1 MRWANC
7 LLVPIDRLLG
17 LQLGVVD
24 VGKLNTRLT
33 YHAME
38 FSIILFTKGSFRKAV
53 AGDLILLL

>member
-7 LLVPIDRLLG
+7 LLVPIDPLLG
-17 LQLGVVD
+17 LQLDVVD

-33 YHAME
+33 YHATE
-38 FSIILFTKGSFRKAV
+38 FLIILFAKGSFRKAV